1 MAGNDLWKYCEAKEA
16 EDVLRSFHLLEGTG
30 VSDEKYLACLYAVSN
45 HTEEHY
51 HTAVIQKKNGG
62 MRKLSVPDTAADN
75 TAEYCKKCIMR
86 AFRLAICNCI

>member
-45 HTEEHY
+45 HT
-51 HTAVIQKKNGG
+51 
-62 MRKLSVPDTAADN
+62 D
-75 TAEYCKKCIMR
+75 CI
-86 AFRLAICNCI
+86 